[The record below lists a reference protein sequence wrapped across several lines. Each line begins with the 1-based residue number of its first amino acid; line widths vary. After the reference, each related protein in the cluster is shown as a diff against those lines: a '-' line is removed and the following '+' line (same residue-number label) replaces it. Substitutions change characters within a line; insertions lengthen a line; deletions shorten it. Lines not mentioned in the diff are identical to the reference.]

1 MVRFLEI
8 CFADTSANMLT
19 IQLVFDTSRHISIGI
34 AAGDMKL
41 SRLSGW
47 ERNSWGYHGDFFFG
61 GGGGE
66 EWEALWAYIRES
78 VPLLPFYF
86 DISYIH
92 SSH

>member
-8 CFADTSANMLT
+8 CFADTSATMLT
-19 IQLVFDTSRHISIGI
+19 IQSESDASRHISIGL

-41 SRLSGW
+41 SRLPSW
-47 ERNSWGYHGDFFFG
+47 ERNSWGYHGDDVFFLAAEKNG
-61 GGGGE
+61 
-66 EWEALWAYIRES
+66 IRES

>member
-8 CFADTSANMLT
+8 CFTDTSANMLT

-47 ERNSWGYHGDFFFG
+47 ERNSWGYHGDFFFFWRRRRRMG
-61 GGGGE
+61 GLMG
-66 EWEALWAYIRES
+66 L
-78 VPLLPFYF
+78 
-86 DISYIH
+86 H
-92 SSH
+92 SGVSSSAPILF